1 MSVSIQP
8 ARLRWPFE
16 VAQVWTAFW
25 LLVAIGYAVLV
36 ATHIRGY
43 LSDAADP
50 VAAQLSQGAL
60 VTAGLRVVVIAAAFW
75 LVLLRRG
82 AGFVVAIVYGAAT
95 LLLLALSVTTQPP
108 ASADNPVPVIVP
120 LWLQLIGAVSAGAM
134 ALGGG
139 LALRTRR

>member
-1 MSVSIQP
+1 MSVPMQRE
-8 ARLRWPFE
+8 RLRWPFDA
-16 VAQVWTAFW
+16 AQVWTALW

-60 VTAGLRVVVIAAAFW
+60 VTAGLRVLVMAAALW

-82 AGFVVAIVYGAAT
+82 AGFVVAIIYGVAT
-95 LLLLALSVTTQPP
+95 LLLLALSIGTQPP
-108 ASADNPVPVIVP
+108 ATADTPAPVIVP
-120 LWLQLIGAVSAGAM
+120 LWLQLIGAASAAAM

-139 LALRTRR
+139 LALRRR